1 MSRAGRPSIAPERLL
16 RASLIQTLYS
26 IRSERQ
32 LVQHLD
38 FNLLYRRFAGLDMD
52 DLVWD
57 HSVFSKNRDRLLNE
71 AVARSFFGKVLAL
84 AEWQG
89 LVSCD
94 HFTVDGTLIEAWA
107 SLKSF
112 VPKDGSGTPPPDG
125 GRNPTVDFKGERRS
139 NDTHAS
145 STDPRGAAVQ
155 EGRRGEIPAVL
166 SGSRPDGEP

>member
-1 MSRAGRPSIAPERLL
+1 L

-38 FNLLYRRFAGLDMD
+38 FNLLLPPVPGLDMD

-112 VPKDGSGTPPPDG
+112 VPKDSGHAAAGRGQESDG
-125 GRNPTVDFKGERRS
+125 GFQGRAAQQR
-139 NDTHAS
+139 HALLEHR
-145 STDPRGAAVQ
+145 PAGVAVQ